1 MSVSLDK
8 RMAAVEHELTDIKLQ
23 MAALNTA
30 FVLDDLGRPS
40 FDHHRQY
47 HLQQAK
53 KAQEFDTIKLDVT
66 RRIVQT
72 VMTAGGAAMGMGV
85 LYWIKNL

>member
-1 MSVSLDK
+1 MSVPPENRIAAIERD
-8 RMAAVEHELTDIKLQ
+8 MADLKLQ
-23 MAALNTA
+23 MAALCTA

-40 FDHHRQY
+40 FDHHRMY

-53 KAQEFDTIKLDVT
+53 KAQEFDAIKLDVT

-72 VMTAGGAAMGMGV
+72 VMTAGGAAMGVGV